1 MDGIMLGGYLK
12 EHKIALPELAE
23 KTGYNLAYLLQIIRG
38 HAPFTDS
45 AKFKIIMA
53 YPRLADALMEKE
65 AGA

>member
-1 MDGIMLGGYLK
+1 MDGIMLGEHLK

-23 KTGYNLAYLLQIIRG
+23 KTGYNLAYLRQIIRG

-45 AKFKIIMA
+45 ARFRIIRT
-53 YPRLADALMEKE
+53 YPELADALMDKE